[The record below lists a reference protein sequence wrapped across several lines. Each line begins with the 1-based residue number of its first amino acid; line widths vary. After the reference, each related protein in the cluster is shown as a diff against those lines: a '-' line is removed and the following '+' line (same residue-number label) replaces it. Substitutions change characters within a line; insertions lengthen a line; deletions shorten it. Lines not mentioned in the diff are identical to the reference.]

1 MFAKKACFTI
11 LVMGAV
17 LTLVAGGGPAQARPP
32 AQKPDPPVETAS
44 TPDHPGGG
52 PLGTWWSLISPLH
65 VHQEPDEA
73 HPAVAYNSQ
82 QQEYLVVWERGYYG
96 SSLKDIC
103 GQRVSRNG
111 ALVGPCITIA
121 PTGYDLRDPAVAY
134 NSQTNEYLVV
144 YAWDVAG
151 GIYGMRVSGATGQPV
166 GSEITIATEA
176 SYSFSNPA
184 VACAAE
190 SGGYLVVFERWGTGS
205 YYGIRSVRVYNNG
218 TVAGTSLDIDPVS
231 NVTQPRYPSVAY
243 NSARS
248 EMLVVWQRL
257 VSGTYDLYGQRVH
270 MLAGGGYH
278 AEGSVI
284 PILNFVKD
292 LKNPAVAALP
302 QPAGVGQYLVV
313 GQYEFSPTD
322 RDIYAQRVA
331 GDGTLT
337 GSYLTI
343 VSSTEDQTMPAVAN
357 STTAQ
362 EYLVVCKEGDSL
374 ASVRAR
380 SVSMGGILGPNTLLY
395 AWYADHPAVA
405 GGPAGDYLVTER
417 DMFELYEILGWL
429 WGNRVYLPLTLKRY

>member
-1 MFAKKACFTI
+1 MLAKKACFTI

-17 LTLVAGGGPAQARPP
+17 LTLAAGGGLAQARPP
-32 AQKPDPPVETAS
+32 VQKPDPPGETVS
-44 TPDHPGGG
+44 TADYPAGG
-52 PLGTWWSLISPLH
+52 PLNIWSLISPLH
-65 VHQEPDEA
+65 VHDEPDEV
-73 HPAVAYNSQ
+73 HSAVAYNSQ
-82 QQEYLVVWERGYYG
+82 QQEYLVVWERDYSGG
-96 SSLKDIC
+96 LKDIC

-121 PTGYDLRDPAVAY
+121 PVGYVLLDPAVAY
-134 NSQTNEYLVV
+134 NSQINEYLVV

-151 GIYGMRVSGATGQPV
+151 GIYGMRVSAATGQPV

-205 YYGIRSVRVYNNG
+205 TYGIRSVRVHNNG
-218 TVAGTSLDIDPVS
+218 TVAGTALDIDPLS
-231 NVTQPRYPSVAY
+231 NITQPRYPNVAY

-278 AEGSVI
+278 AEGSIFLV
-284 PILNFVKD
+284 LNFVKD

-313 GQYEFSPTD
+313 GQYEYSPTD

-343 VSSTEDQTMPAVAN
+343 VSSTKDQVTPAVAS

-362 EYLVVCKEGDSL
+362 EYLVVWSGYGDPH
-374 ASVRAR
+374 AR
-380 SVSMGGILGPNTLLY
+380 TVTQGGALGLDTTLFY
-395 AWYADHPAVA
+395 GWDAAHVAVA
-405 GGPAGDYLVTER
+405 GGPTGDYLVTDE
-417 DMFELYEILGWL
+417 DFWEHYEILGWL
-429 WGNRVYLPLTLKRY
+429 WGNRVYLPLIRRQ